1 MHPLKGIALKICSVI
16 TFITMAS
23 LIKATAQHV
32 PAGQA
37 VFFRSVFALP
47 VILAWLAVRG
57 DLRTGLKAA

>member
-32 PAGQA
+32 PAGHVA
-37 VFFRSVFALP
+37 SGVSNPPSAT
-47 VILAWLAVRG
+47 
-57 DLRTGLKAA
+57 DED